1 MGEVD
6 KLRRDLQQSQA
17 RIAHLEQLADQDPLT
32 PVANRRAFVRE
43 LTRMMA
49 FADRY
54 DAVSSLIYF
63 DLNGLK
69 PVNDSYGHAA
79 GDAVIAYVARVLVQ
93 NVRDSDVVGRL
104 GGDELGV
111 LLAYTDEV
119 GAHEK
124 ATALAAA
131 VAAEPV
137 DWNGVMIPTSVSWG
151 LHTFRNG
158 DKAHEALDAAA
169 QAIDAADRA
178 MYAKRRSARSSSR
191 SGDDVG
197 EQVALD
203 LQDGVLELQL
213 ALLQPLDLQLVERLL
228 LGQPRDHV
236 VEIAVLGLEFDELA
250 PQRLVLGIVHCLNC
264 IRSATSGEAARTF
277 ADSA

>member
-1 MGEVD
+1 MKISDTNRASGPGRVGASAYTRAADSSTAARSPADIASVLDIPEAEFTPKVRAAITALMGEVD
-6 KLRRDLQQSQA
+6 RMRRDLQQSQA
-17 RIAHLEQLADQDPLT
+17 RIAHLEQLADQDTLT

-54 DAVSSLIYF
+54 DAVSSLVYF

-104 GGDELGV
+104 GGDEFGV
-111 LLAYTDEV
+111 LLAYTDEA
-119 GAHEK
+119 GAREK
-124 ATALAAA
+124 ATVLAAA
-131 VAAEPV
+131 VAAQPV
-137 DWNGVMIPTSVSWG
+137 DWNGVLIPTSVSWG

-158 DKAHEALDAAA
+158 DKAHEALDAVA

-178 MYAKRRSARSSSR
+178 MYAQKKVRS
-191 SGDDVG
+191 
-197 EQVALD
+197 E
-203 LQDGVLELQL
+203 
-213 ALLQPLDLQLVERLL
+213 
-228 LGQPRDHV
+228 
-236 VEIAVLGLEFDELA
+236 
-250 PQRLVLGIVHCLNC
+250 
-264 IRSATSGEAARTF
+264 
-277 ADSA
+277 